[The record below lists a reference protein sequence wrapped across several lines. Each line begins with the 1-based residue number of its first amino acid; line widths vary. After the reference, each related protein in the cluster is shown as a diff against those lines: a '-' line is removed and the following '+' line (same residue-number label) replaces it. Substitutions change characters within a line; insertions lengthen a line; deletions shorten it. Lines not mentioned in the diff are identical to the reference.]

1 MARGIFELYKSAAKP
16 IPECVEEK
24 IHREMAAK
32 KHRNSTIKK
41 AGIFSQYN
49 KMASQKRT
57 PVGMEENLYPDAIS
71 QRELKD
77 EARSARQETR
87 AAADDARKAADEA
100 RKAEAHPGNMA
111 ATAAK
116 VDAERAK
123 MPYKMGKGLKRGLL
137 AAGGLA
143 IGGAG
148 VAAALNHRRNK
159 EEESMMK
166 ESMSPKGVAMLLGA
180 GAAAGAGSTIGAKQ
194 LANTYLKSKE
204 QREMEAALARE
215 EVGDSMESLGARKK
229 SSVKVA
235 MEVFDKL
242 AVSAQMA
249 SRALSNMEKKTIGEG
264 VFAQHAKN
272 PRTVA
277 KSLEGEGVE
286 FPRKTTA
293 NMTARV
299 KPMAKAAADGDP
311 AAESRWSNRQ
321 AGGLAALS
329 AMLGGGAGYG
339 ITRGIVDPT
348 NRLLENIQPVTKK
361 LDVGALPPELRMNP
375 NPNRV
380 LDYIEDLRRQ
390 RLSPG
395 LFAED
400 VVRLPGSKLK
410 ALGAGAGAIAGLLTA
425 GKINNMMHQVTPEQ
439 HAEMLAQYNA
449 NR

>member
-1 MARGIFELYKSAAKP
+1 
-16 IPECVEEK
+16 
-24 IHREMAAK
+24 
-32 KHRNSTIKK
+32 
-41 AGIFSQYN
+41 
-49 KMASQKRT
+49 
-57 PVGMEENLYPDAIS
+57 
-71 QRELKD
+71 
-77 EARSARQETR
+77 
-87 AAADDARKAADEA
+87 
-100 RKAEAHPGNMA
+100 
-111 ATAAK
+111 
-116 VDAERAK
+116 
-123 MPYKMGKGLKRGLL
+123 
-137 AAGGLA
+137 
-143 IGGAG
+143 
-148 VAAALNHRRNK
+148 
-159 EEESMMK
+159 
-166 ESMSPKGVAMLLGA
+166 
-180 GAAAGAGSTIGAKQ
+180 
-194 LANTYLKSKE
+194 
-204 QREMEAALARE
+204 
-215 EVGDSMESLGARKK
+215 
-229 SSVKVA
+229 
-235 MEVFDKL
+235 
-242 AVSAQMA
+242 
-249 SRALSNMEKKTIGEG
+249 
-264 VFAQHAKN
+264 
-272 PRTVA
+272 
-277 KSLEGEGVE
+277 
-286 FPRKTTA
+286 
-293 NMTARV
+293 
-299 KPMAKAAADGDP
+299 MAKAAADGDP